1 MRKIK
6 FVITIFCLLIIFM
19 YVCNITL
26 LPKNIVL
33 INEEKINIK
42 LMPFIEKKEVI
53 KTSND
58 NKNTK
63 NVEFNLFG
71 KIYLS
76 SINVDILED
85 IEIIPVGKVI
95 GLKLYTNGVLIV
107 GLSEMYNN
115 EGIEK
120 EIKEGD
126 TIIKINDKYV
136 ETIEDLK
143 NIVNDSNGSSLN
155 LTLVRVGTIV
165 TSNIVP
171 KKDKNEYKLGLWV
184 KDAAT
189 GVGTLSF
196 YVPKSKEFAAL
207 GHGITDNDTDKL
219 IDIESGE
226 LVTSRILSIT
236 KGEKGIPGEIKG
248 TIVNQPTIGTIEKN
262 TLFGIYGTLNNISY
276 LNIDI
281 NKKYK
286 VATRNEIKEGNAKII
301 CSLENN
307 QKQEEYDIEIE
318 NIYLNNNFDNKSMQI
333 KVTDEK
339 LIEKTGG
346 IIRGLSGVPIIQ
358 NDKFIGVITNVLV
371 SDPTIGYAIFGD
383 LMIKNLK

>member
-143 NIVNDSNGSSLN
+143 NIVNNSNGSSLN
-155 LTLVRVGTIV
+155 LTLVRDGTIV

-226 LVTSRILSIT
+226 LVTSRILSIA

-307 QKQEEYDIEIE
+307 QEQEEYDIEIE

-333 KVTDEK
+333 KITDEK

-371 SDPTIGYAIFGD
+371 SDPTVGYAIFGD